1 MDTESNLD
9 DMTQILL
16 DAFLNKFLI
25 SLEETCEQNDILLF
39 IKNILNNFRI
49 SIENRKQLFI
59 SKYDI
64 LDKLKYKAFNEIKE
78 INDILNQTLEE
89 NKYNPN
95 VNNILFNLNA
105 IKNLIE
111 EFVSNRN
118 VELFDFFHE

>member
-89 NKYNPN
+89 NKHNPN